1 MEVVFIKVG
10 SVHGRITVTFVCER
24 SSDLSSATIGS
35 GFEIDASNFN
45 IQIYFQY
52 VTGLFAFIC
61 DTSLLKNPLQTWSI
75 LLQTEALLLV
85 LNGNS
90 DGAVDKY
97 FFRHCLDP
105 FFPGYHL
112 RYQMT
117 FPALSFFFSFSPRH
131 WERCKGALPAAGN
144 QFIQSCVACRERWNR
159 AGPI

>member
-61 DTSLLKNPLQTWSI
+61 DTSLLKKSATDM
-75 LLQTEALLLV
+75 EHFA
-85 LNGNS
+85 S
-90 DGAVDKY
+90 DG
-97 FFRHCLDP
+97 
-105 FFPGYHL
+105 
-112 RYQMT
+112 
-117 FPALSFFFSFSPRH
+117 
-131 WERCKGALPAAGN
+131 GAAAG
-144 QFIQSCVACRERWNR
+144 FKWKFRWSCR
-159 AGPI
+159 